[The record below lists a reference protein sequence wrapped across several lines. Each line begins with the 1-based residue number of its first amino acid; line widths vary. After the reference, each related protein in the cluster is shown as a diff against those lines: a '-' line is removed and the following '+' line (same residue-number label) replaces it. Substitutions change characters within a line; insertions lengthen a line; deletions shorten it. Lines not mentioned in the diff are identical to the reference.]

1 LLLSSFKLYYKE
13 VKKTIFKDTHD
24 TLRRRIKSGIAVGF
38 IIGIIPGAIEG
49 QSIFLNLKGFND
61 STWMLFLVPTF
72 YSIIGTLYGAVL
84 GIIYYYLRNYLKIAY
99 NDFSVIFSAAALLF
113 SAGISLVSFN
123 EYFIFPRFHP
133 VSVAIDLLILTA
145 AYLLL
150 KPLAWVLDALVKIKK
165 SFYVAAALLL
175 ILILAAYD
183 WKEYKN
189 IERYPAPPAS
199 RSKEMRLNSVIILM
213 LDTVRADHLS
223 CYGYG
228 KRVSPVMDEL
238 ASEGVLF
245 EKHYSSSSWT
255 VPAHFSLMTSVTSG
269 AVRQE
274 FSISE
279 KSLTLAERIRLL
291 GYRTACFSANPLLSR
306 GINFDQGFDI
316 FDCDIN
322 IINRLNNLKLFDL
335 LSHLKIRRPIH
346 SNTIKNFNSAEIV
359 TDYALDWIKKSG
371 DEPYFLFV
379 NYMDAHDPYLPP
391 QKYRN
396 LFNSSYSGKFTGNI
410 CGDLSEAEF
419 IRDVVPQMKPAD
431 WRYVIS
437 QYDGAIKYIDDQ
449 IGRIRDFLEKKGRLE
464 NTILIIV
471 SDHGELFGEYNLAT
485 HHLTLSDEETHVP
498 LIIHY
503 PRVIK
508 SNQRVKTLARIIDI
522 YPTLKELLGFK
533 LTEKIFIEG
542 IPLLD
547 KNGNPAAGA
556 PFAALT
562 LYENSYKA
570 SVLGPAFKRNLF
582 CYRTDEWKYLYPEIN
597 PEVNMQELKGDI
609 FRSEQITETLQ
620 HLSIDGKPVE
630 SPVLDTERMK
640 TFRYLLNRWRED
652 IKKNKPPLGNDR
664 QSKRLMRDLVDIN
677 YIKPY

>member
-1 LLLSSFKLYYKE
+1 M
-13 VKKTIFKDTHD
+13 KKTIFKDTHD
-24 TLRRRIKSGIAVGF
+24 TLRHRIKSGMAAGL
-38 IIGIIPGAIEG
+38 IIGIIPGVIEG
-49 QSIFLNLKGFND
+49 QSTFLDLKGFND
-61 STWMLFLVPTF
+61 STWMLLLVPVF
-72 YSIIGTLYGAVL
+72 YSILGTLYGAIL
-84 GIIYYYLRNYLKIAY
+84 GLIYHYLHNYLKIAY
-99 NDFSVIFSAAALLF
+99 SDFSVILSAAVLLF
-113 SAGISLVSFN
+113 GTVISLVSFN
-123 EYFIFPRFHP
+123 EYFILPRFHP
-133 VSVAIDLLILTA
+133 VSVAIDLFILAA

-150 KPLAWVLDALVKIKK
+150 KPLSWAIDTLVKIKR
-165 SFYVAAALLL
+165 SFYAASALLL
-175 ILILAAYD
+175 LLMLAAYD

-189 IERYPAPPAS
+189 IECYPAPPAS
-199 RSKEMRLNSVIILM
+199 RSKEMRLDSVIILM

-223 CYGYG
+223 CYGYD
-228 KRVSPVMDEL
+228 KKVSPVIDEL
-238 ASEGVLF
+238 ASNGVLF
-245 EKHYSSSSWT
+245 ERHYSSSSWT
-255 VPAHFSLMTSVTSG
+255 IPAHFSLMTGVTSG

-291 GYRTACFSANPLLSR
+291 GYRTASFSANPLLSR
-306 GINFDQGFDI
+306 GTGFDQGFDI

-346 SNTIKNFNSAEIV
+346 TNAIKTFNSAELV
-359 TDYALDWIKKSG
+359 TNYALEWIQESG
-371 DEPYFLFV
+371 NEPYFLFI

-396 LFNSSYSGKFTGNI
+396 LFTKDYRGNFTGDI
-410 CGDLSEAEF
+410 CGELSEAEF
-419 IRDVVPQMKPAD
+419 IRDIVPQMKPED
-431 WRYVIS
+431 WKYVIS

-449 IGRIRDFLEKKGRLE
+449 IGRIRNYLEKNEKLE

-471 SDHGELFGEYNLAT
+471 SDHGEFFGEYRLAT

-508 SNQRVKTLARIIDI
+508 SNQRVKSLARIIDI

-542 IPLLD
+542 IPLLK
-547 KNGNPAAGA
+547 KNGDPTVGA

-570 SVLGPAFKRNLF
+570 SILGPAFKRDLF
-582 CYRTDEWKYLYPEIN
+582 CYRTNEWKYLYPEIN
-597 PEVNMQELKGDI
+597 PGVKKQELKGNI
-609 FRSEQITETLQ
+609 FHSEQIIERLQ
-620 HLSIDGKPVE
+620 HLDINGKPVE
-630 SPVLDTERMK
+630 SPVLDTEKMK
-640 TFRYLLNRWRED
+640 TFRYLLNQWRED
-652 IKKNKPPLGNDR
+652 IKKNKPPLGTNR

-677 YIKPY
+677 YIRPY